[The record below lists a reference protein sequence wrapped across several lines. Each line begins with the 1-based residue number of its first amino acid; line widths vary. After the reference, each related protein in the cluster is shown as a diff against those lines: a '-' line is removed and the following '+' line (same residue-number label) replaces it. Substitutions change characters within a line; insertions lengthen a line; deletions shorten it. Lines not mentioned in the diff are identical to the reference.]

1 MAPTLASTLTNEQ
14 LQELLSLIKG
24 ADTVE
29 LKVTVPDVRTTV
41 RALGLDPL
49 DAQIRQ
55 VFFLDTPDLV
65 LDNHGVVVRARRTQK
80 RPDDSVVKLRP
91 VVPSELPKDIRKSAS
106 FGVEVDAS
114 PSGFVCSG
122 SMKGRPSADVR
133 SVMLGK
139 GKIRDLFSK
148 EQQVL
153 YKRHAPEGLELD
165 DLSILGPIFVLK
177 LKATVDGYEHR
188 KLVGEMWLY
197 PDGSRILELSTKC
210 MPSEA
215 FQVAAESRAF
225 LGAKGIDLAG
235 EQAMKTRTALEFFA
249 AEMAGPKPAPA
260 RTRSRRP
267 AASKAAGA
275 NGDATA

>member
-1 MAPTLASTLTNEQ
+1 MAPTMASTLTNEQ

-29 LKVTVPDVRTTV
+29 LKVTVPDVRATV

-65 LDNHGVVVRARRTQK
+65 LDSHGLVVRARRTQK
-80 RPDDSVVKLRP
+80 RGDDSVVKLRP
-91 VVPSELPKDIRKSAS
+91 VVPSELPKDVRKSAS

-114 PSGFVCSG
+114 PGGFVCSG
-122 SMKGRPSADVR
+122 SMKGRPATDVR
-133 SVMLGK
+133 SVMLGN

-153 YKRHAPEGLELD
+153 YKRHAPDGLELD

-177 LKATVDGYEHR
+177 LKAFVDGYEHR

-197 PDGSRILELSTKC
+197 PDGGRILELSTKC
-210 MPSEA
+210 LPAEA

-225 LGAKGIDLAG
+225 LGSKGIDLAG

-249 AEMAGPKPAPA
+249 SEMAPAPA
-260 RTRSRRP
+260 PTRSRRP
-267 AASKAAGA
+267 AASTAAGTDR
-275 NGDATA
+275 GATA